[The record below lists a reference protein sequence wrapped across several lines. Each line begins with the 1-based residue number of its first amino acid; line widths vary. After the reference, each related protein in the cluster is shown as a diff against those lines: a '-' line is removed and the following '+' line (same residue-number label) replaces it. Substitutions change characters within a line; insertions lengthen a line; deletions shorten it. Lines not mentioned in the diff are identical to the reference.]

1 MSTMV
6 VKDTNRYRAQANFVL
21 GIPHSYFTLSY
32 CHKLEKHEGRLRG
45 AIKSVIK
52 FLYLHFLNYLKRWIF
67 HNRAGTF
74 GAMVEYGLERKVSE
88 HSSLAVSMTVGVP
101 TGVML
106 KIK

>member
-1 MSTMV
+1 MSTMI
-6 VKDTNRYRAQANFVL
+6 VKDTNRYRTQANIVL
-21 GIPHSYFTLSY
+21 GIPHSYFTISY

-45 AIKSVIK
+45 AIKSVLIFMSSL
-52 FLYLHFLNYLKRWIF
+52 FLSHVNVSFF
-67 HNRAGTF
+67 RAGTF